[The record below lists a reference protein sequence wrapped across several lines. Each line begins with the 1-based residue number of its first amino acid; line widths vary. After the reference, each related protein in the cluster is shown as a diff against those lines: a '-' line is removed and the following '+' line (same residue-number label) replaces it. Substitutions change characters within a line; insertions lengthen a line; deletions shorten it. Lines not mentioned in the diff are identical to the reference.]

1 MLCALA
7 TASSCVDPAYD
18 LNRTDPAVTLGGDDL
33 TFPLG
38 TTRQLKVGDM
48 ITDRF
53 GITAPDPEKSRLV
66 QPGEAD
72 VVLVPMVAFDKKNR
86 RMGQGGGYYD
96 RYLIRCPQARRIAV
110 AFAEQEVDVVVA
122 DALDL
127 PMDLVVRD

>member
-7 TASSCVDPAYD
+7 AASSCVDPAYD

-53 GITAPDPEKSRLV
+53 GSLFVREDDGTFTAH
-66 QPGEAD
+66 
-72 VVLVPMVAFDKKNR
+72 
-86 RMGQGGGYYD
+86 
-96 RYLIRCPQARRIAV
+96 
-110 AFAEQEVDVVVA
+110 
-122 DALDL
+122 
-127 PMDLVVRD
+127 

>member
-1 MLCALA
+1 MPDEVNL
-7 TASSCVDPAYD
+7 D
-18 LNRTDPAVTLGGDDL
+18 AVHRWAGENGKQVAFPISYARGKMEFYVPESMDEL
-33 TFPLG
+33 T
-38 TTRQLKVGDM
+38 
-48 ITDRF
+48 TDRF
-53 GITAPDPEKSRLV
+53 GITAPDPKKSRLA

-96 RYLIRCPQARRIAV
+96 RYLIRCPQAKRIAV